1 VKRVTATD
9 AARKF
14 SDLLDDV
21 EQHGERFVVERRGRV
36 IAQVIPAEAGNG
48 RALKALIAE
57 NAIDAEWSRELE
69 EVRADLPVQA
79 REWPD

>member
-1 VKRVTATD
+1 MKRVTATD

-21 EQHGERFVVERRGRV
+21 EQHGERFVIERRGRV
-36 IAQVIPAEAGNG
+36 IAQVIPAELGSG
-48 RALKALIAE
+48 RSLKALIAK

-69 EVRADLPVQA
+69 EIRADHPIRT